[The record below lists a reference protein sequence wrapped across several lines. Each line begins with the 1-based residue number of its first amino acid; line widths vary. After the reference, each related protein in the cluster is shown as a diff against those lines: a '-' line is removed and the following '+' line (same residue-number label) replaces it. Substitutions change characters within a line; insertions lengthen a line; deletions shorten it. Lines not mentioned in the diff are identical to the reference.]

1 MVDVLASIDRGILVE
16 DPYPH
21 LVVENALPSEV
32 ADTLLAA
39 MPPVD
44 VFLQGREPGSN
55 VRFALPSPQAFD
67 HPGISAEWK
76 EALRVCVAA
85 LPALLDRTL
94 SRFGDYIRRTYP
106 EFERRFGPM
115 SGLRVT
121 PRHAPGQQPHEVR
134 MDAQMVINTPAL
146 SGGTSVRGPHLDQ
159 PDKLISGLLYLRSA
173 GEDSVGGELQL
184 YAPATRKL
192 TFDDTNLASGDSVR
206 VVRTYPYRHNLLVL
220 PFCSPVAIHGVSP
233 RGQTPIPRYHLH
245 LVGEVAAP
253 LFDVPRPTR
262 AQQM

>member
-1 MVDVLASIDRGILVE
+1 MVSELGMGGMGVVYLAQHLQLGRPAALKMLLPQVSSDAGIVQRLFNE
-16 DPYPH
+16 
-21 LVVENALPSEV
+21 AR
-32 ADTLLAA
+32 AA
-39 MPPVD
+39 
-44 VFLQGREPGSN
+44 S
-55 VRFALPSPQAFD
+55 AFD

-173 GEDSVGGELQL
+173 GEDRS
-184 YAPATRKL
+184 AASCSSTPPPPA
-192 TFDDTNLASGDSVR
+192 S
-206 VVRTYPYRHNLLVL
+206 
-220 PFCSPVAIHGVSP
+220 
-233 RGQTPIPRYHLH
+233 
-245 LVGEVAAP
+245 
-253 LFDVPRPTR
+253 
-262 AQQM
+262 